1 MALPFFSIDFKTND
15 LIKIFSSIIFPIN
28 KNKTKNKLTN
38 ILKSRFPDNYI
49 SILPSARLGFYL
61 TLKKYFKE
69 GDEIIFSSMSFPLYI
84 KIANQL
90 NLKVILVDVDKS
102 TLNINHLEIES
113 KNHN

>member
-1 MALPFFSIDFKTND
+1 MALPFFSIDFKIND

-28 KNKTKNKLTN
+28 KNKAKNKLTN

-69 GDEIIFSSMSFPLYI
+69 GDEIIFSSMIF
-84 KIANQL
+84 IASRTDWSGALSPSRNWE
-90 NLKVILVDVDKS
+90 
-102 TLNINHLEIES
+102 LNIFPGPV
-113 KNHN
+113 